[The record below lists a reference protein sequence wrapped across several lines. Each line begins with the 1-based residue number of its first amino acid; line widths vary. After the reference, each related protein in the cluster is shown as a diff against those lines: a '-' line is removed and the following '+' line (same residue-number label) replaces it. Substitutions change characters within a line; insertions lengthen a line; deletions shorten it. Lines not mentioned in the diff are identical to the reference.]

1 MMLFVHIIAS
11 FFSTVSFGVL
21 TNIPRRALLASG
33 ITGCIGWLIYV
44 GIHSHGGG
52 LGVANFLATFVIG
65 CFSIFFS
72 RKKRIPMIIFN
83 IPSLVPL
90 VPGGPAYK
98 AVRELVL
105 GNNTVAFE
113 NIMIVMVTAG
123 SIASA
128 FMMTSLVERIIIKWK
143 KSTLHKKFNK
153 KIN

>member
-11 FFSTVSFGVL
+11 FFSTVAFGVL

-44 GIHSHGGG
+44 EIHSHGGG